1 MSLVIDASVA
11 LSWCFADEASPLAER
26 VLDRV
31 AAEDAVVPSIWPFE
45 MANGLRSA
53 ERGGPLDMADVSRIR
68 ELLLALPIRVE
79 SVDLA
84 DALGEVTE
92 LARSLQLTAYDA
104 AYVALAARLGLP
116 LATADQRLIA
126 ACSVAGVSVV
136 E

>member
-1 MSLVIDASVA
+1 
-11 LSWCFADEASPLAER
+11 
-26 VLDRV
+26 
-31 AAEDAVVPSIWPFE
+31 
-45 MANGLRSA
+45 
-53 ERGGPLDMADVSRIR
+53 MADVSRIR